1 MDLEAASA
9 SIQVDT
15 ALSSD
20 IAKSCNKLL
29 ETQKQIMTAEEQLA
43 KLKESEALLS
53 ELTIPNLMQQAGIA
67 MLKLAD
73 GSSVEVKPFYAARI
87 PSSKVEEAFSWLRSN
102 GFGDL
107 IKNNVTLTFGRSEDQ
122 DAKSLVDELK
132 KKGHNVTQTEKV
144 EPMTLKAFVKEQ
156 IQMGR
161 NVPADIFGVYVA
173 NKTKITTKEK
183 SWYKHKHELLLRLK
197 QK

>member
-29 ETQKQIMTAEEQLA
+29 ETQNQITAVEEQLK
-43 KLKESEALLS
+43 KLQEAENLLS
-53 ELTIPNLMQQAGIA
+53 EQTIPNLMQQAGIA

-87 PSSKVEEAFSWLRSN
+87 PSTKVQEAFDWLRVN

-107 IKNNVTLTFGRSEDQ
+107 IKNNVTLTFGRAEDQ
-122 DAKSLVDELK
+122 EAKQLVDDLK
-132 KKGHNVTQTEKV
+132 KKGHNVNQTEKV

-161 NVPADIFGVYVA
+161 NVPADLFGV
-173 NKTKITTKEK
+173 
-183 SWYKHKHELLLRLK
+183 
-197 QK
+197 

>member
-29 ETQKQIMTAEEQLA
+29 ETQNQITAVEEQLK
-43 KLKESEALLS
+43 KLQEAETLLS
-53 ELTIPNLMQQAGIA
+53 EQTIPNLMQQAGIA

-87 PSSKVEEAFSWLRSN
+87 PSTKVQEAFDWLRDN

-107 IKNNVTLTFGRSEDQ
+107 IKNNVTLTFGRAEDQ
-122 DAKSLVDELK
+122 EAKVLVDELK
-132 KKGHNVTQTEKV
+132 KKGHNVNQTEKV

-161 NVPADIFGVYVA
+161 NVPADLFGVYVA
-173 NKTKITTKEK
+173 NKTKITTKE
-183 SWYKHKHELLLRLK
+183 
-197 QK
+197 

>member
-87 PSSKVEEAFSWLRSN
+87 PSSKIEEAFSWLRSN

-122 DAKSLVDELK
+122 DAK
-132 KKGHNVTQTEKV
+132 KGI
-144 EPMTLKAFVKEQ
+144 L
-156 IQMGR
+156 
-161 NVPADIFGVYVA
+161 
-173 NKTKITTKEK
+173 
-183 SWYKHKHELLLRLK
+183 
-197 QK
+197 

>member
-29 ETQKQIMTAEEQLA
+29 ETQNQITAVEEQLK
-43 KLKESEALLS
+43 KLQEAETLLS
-53 ELTIPNLMQQAGIA
+53 EQTIPNLMQQAGIA

-87 PSSKVEEAFSWLRSN
+87 PSTKVQEAFDWLRDN

-107 IKNNVTLTFGRSEDQ
+107 IKNNVTLTFGRAEDQ
-122 DAKSLVDELK
+122 EAKVLVDELK
-132 KKGHNVTQTEKV
+132 KKGHNVNQTEKV

-161 NVPADIFGVYVA
+161 NVPSDLFCVYVA
-173 NKTKITTKEK
+173 NKTKITTKE
-183 SWYKHKHELLLRLK
+183 
-197 QK
+197 